1 MTVTLSEIADQR
13 PIARPLRL
21 SLTGSESTHG
31 GDVEELD
38 MESAGFGQSGWR
50 QVGRIKAKL
59 AV

>member
-1 MTVTLSEIADQR
+1 
-13 PIARPLRL
+13 LRL

-38 MESAGFGQSGWR
+38 MESAGFGQSSWR

-59 AV
+59 AASRP